1 MLKGHYRKIIEI
13 TEQYVPFILR
23 YQCLD
28 VSSRD
33 YGGCVVPPKE
43 FSEPGVTAHC
53 LDVLL
58 GVYYNS
64 DSAYYGKPELLASA
78 RLYIMSLLREQH
90 EDGTQDLKE
99 TNFHD
104 ATSAAFTVQV
114 LAYTYRLVQKYSKH
128 SELEQ
133 EIGSMLFR
141 YLSRAA
147 EGILNGGFHTPNHR
161 WVMASSLS
169 LLYNLLGDE
178 RLKEEIH
185 LYLNEGIDCDEEG
198 EYTERSVGIYNVI
211 NNRSLQIMAE
221 ELAMPEL
228 LQHIQRNLDMVM
240 KYIEPD
246 QTLFTLNST
255 RQDYGKD
262 TYPIGYYD
270 NFLLMAYQSSNKTY
284 AYIAEL
290 LLRLTDR
297 LLKKANSLVEMA
309 ALVPTPRL
317 LTQYM
322 LNENLACFESETEA
336 PGLHYQHWFKNSGV
350 IRQRADNVTLTLLKN
365 NSTFL
370 KFQSGSNKVYVKFA
384 GSFFSKGQFKVNDI
398 RKTDRGYSLNYL
410 CEWGYVR
417 PFPNGSSTRVWGEM
431 KHAERERVQ
440 LQRYDITIDIII
452 EREGI
457 LMDIHSEGAE
467 QVPCKLEFIFES
479 GGMLETG
486 DTLIPGEAGRTVI
499 LKNGGAIYRLDGE
512 PIRLQGGFGEH
523 AYTSTMRGTEANS
536 KDKFTVYMTDLT
548 PVRRQVSISSGS

>member
-13 TEQYVPFILR
+13 TELYVPFILR
-23 YQCLD
+23 FQCLD
-28 VSSRD
+28 TSSRD

-58 GVYYNS
+58 SVYYNA
-64 DSAYYGKPELLASA
+64 DSIYCGKPELLNSA
-78 RLYIMSLLREQH
+78 RLYIASLLREQH

-114 LAYTYRLVQKYSKH
+114 LAYTYRLVQKYSKQ

-133 EIGSMLFR
+133 EIGGMMFD

-161 WVMASSLS
+161 WVMASALS

-178 RLKEEIH
+178 RLRTEIQ
-185 LYLNEGIDCDEEG
+185 LYLNEGIDCDEYG

-221 ELAMPEL
+221 QLAMPEL

-262 TYPIGYYD
+262 TYPISYYD
-270 NFLLMAYQSSNKTY
+270 NFLLMAYQLSNKTY
-284 AYIAEL
+284 AYVADQL
-290 LLRLTDR
+290 LHLTDR
-297 LLKKANSLVEMA
+297 LLKKADSAVDIA
-309 ALVPTPRL
+309 AAVPAPRL

-322 LNENLACFESETEA
+322 LNEGLDRFESETEA
-336 PGLHYQHWFKNSGV
+336 PGLHYETWFKNSGV
-350 IRQRADNVTLTLLKN
+350 IRQRTDNVTLTVLKN

-370 KFQSGSNKVYVKFA
+370 KFQSGGNKVYVKFA

-398 RKTDRGYSLNYL
+398 QKTDKGYSLNYS

-417 PFPNGSSTRVWGEM
+417 PFPNGSPTPVWGEM

-457 LMDIHSEGAE
+457 VMDVHSEGVE

-486 DTLIPGEAGRTVI
+486 DTLIPGDAGRTAI
-499 LKNGGAIYRLDGE
+499 LKNGEAIYRLDGE
-512 PIRLQGGFGEH
+512 SIRLQGGFGEH
-523 AYTSTMRGTEANS
+523 AYTSAMRGTEANS
-536 KDKFTVYMTDLT
+536 KDKFTVYMTDFT
-548 PVRRQVSISSGS
+548 PVRRQVSIYAGS